1 MLHGTDLTNFGNFGD
16 DLIRHPFIAIAPPED
31 TEREQAALQAPLLLQ
46 LKVTDPEIS
55 TALRSRVEG
64 EPRDQF
70 ALGALRLGVLALRAA
85 AGQIDTGEI
94 RNAGQKLISDM
105 TSLLNERSGELTGE
119 IASALKQYFDPQT
132 GLLPQRIQSLVQND
146 GDLEKLLRS
155 HLAPQDSMIAR
166 TLAAHLGEGS
176 PIFKM
181 LSPSDA
187 NGLQAQVAGTLEQA
201 LNEQRQQILREFSLD
216 NQDSA
221 LSRLIGQLT
230 ANNGQLQSNLQDQV
244 VELANEFS
252 LDHPDSA
259 LSKLVSRV
267 EAAQG
272 AIADQFSTDNE
283 QSAMTRLS
291 KMLQNTSEQ
300 IDKNLTL
307 DDEKSA
313 LSRLKREL
321 QGTLD
326 TMVEKNSAFQSEVR
340 ATLSALQARR
350 EEAARST
357 QHGHTFEE
365 QLGEVLVLEAQRSGD
380 LPEATG
386 CSTGLIKNCKT
397 GDYVIELGLDSLAPG
412 ARIAWEAKDDQSY
425 DLKRALAEIEEARK
439 NRQAQIGVFVFSK
452 NTAPVGQQPFARHG
466 TDLVIVWDPED
477 ATSDLYVKVACS
489 VARALAIR
497 QNQEKSET
505 TESVHEIER
514 ATRAI
519 EKQLQY
525 LDEFRKWGDT
535 VKGHGEKISDR
546 AERMKKDLLKEVEA
560 LDLEVS
566 AMKAEAA

>member
-1 MLHGTDLTNFGNFGD
+1 VFFPTLEETGGD
-16 DLIRHPFIAIAPPED
+16 DAKPQTPF
-31 TEREQAALQAPLLLQ
+31 LLQ
-46 LKVTDPEIS
+46 LKVNDPEILA
-55 TALRSRVEG
+55 ALRAYPEG
-64 EPRDQF
+64 EPRNQY

-85 AGQIDTGEI
+85 AGQIDSGEI
-94 RNAGQKLISDM
+94 RNAGQRLMSDM
-105 TSLLNERSGELTGE
+105 TSLLTERSGKLTGE
-119 IASALKQYFDPQT
+119 VAGALKQYFDPQT
-132 GLLPQRIQSLVQND
+132 GLLPQRIQSLIQND

-155 HLAPQDSMIAR
+155 HLAPQDSMIAK

-176 PIFKM
+176 AIFKM
-181 LSPSDA
+181 LSPTEA
-187 NGLQAQVAGTLEQA
+187 NGLQAQVAGALEQA
-201 LNEQRQQILREFSLD
+201 LTEQRQQILREFSLD

-230 ANNGQLQSNLQDQV
+230 TNNGQLQSNLQHQV
-244 VELANEFS
+244 VELVNEFS
-252 LDHPDSA
+252 LDKPDSA
-259 LSKLVSRV
+259 LSRLVSRV

-300 IDKNLTL
+300 IGKNLTL
-307 DDEKSA
+307 DDDTSA

-326 TMVEKNSAFQSEVR
+326 VIAEKNSAFQSEVR

-365 QLGEVLVLEAQRSGD
+365 QLGEVLVQEAQRQGD

-386 CSTGLIKNCKT
+386 SSTGLIKNCKI
-397 GDYVIELGLDSLAPG
+397 GDYVVELGPDSAAPG
-412 ARIAWEAKDDQSY
+412 ARITWEAKDDQSY

-452 NTAPVGQQPFARHG
+452 STAPVGQQPFSRYG
-466 TDLVIVWDPED
+466 NDLVIFWDSED
-477 ATSDLYVKVACS
+477 AASDLYVKVACS
-489 VARALAIR
+489 VAKALAIR
-497 QNQEKSET
+497 QKQEKSET
-505 TESVHEIER
+505 TEAVHEIER

-525 LDEFRKWGDT
+525 LDEFKKWGDT
-535 VKGHGEKISDR
+535 VKGHGEKISER

-560 LDLEVS
+560 LDHEAS
-566 AMKAEAA
+566 ALKAEAA

>member
-1 MLHGTDLTNFGNFGD
+1 MLQNASFGPVGEKAFIPTLANNGGD
-16 DLIRHPFIAIAPPED
+16 VASQ
-31 TEREQAALQAPLLLQ
+31 TGLLLQ
-46 LKVTDPEIS
+46 LKIDDPEICA
-55 TALRSRVEG
+55 ALRAYPEG
-64 EPRDQF
+64 DPRNQY

-94 RNAGQKLISDM
+94 RHAGQKLMSDM
-105 TSLLNERSGELTGE
+105 TALLTERSGKLTGDV
-119 IASALKQYFDPQT
+119 ASALKQYFDPQT
-132 GLLPQRIQSLVQND
+132 GLLPQRIQSLIQND

-155 HLAPQDSMIAR
+155 HLAPQDSMMAK

-181 LSPSDA
+181 LSPTEA
-187 NGLQAQVAGTLEQA
+187 NGLQAQVAVALEQA
-201 LNEQRQQILREFSLD
+201 LKEQRQHILREFSLD
-216 NQDSA
+216 TPDSA

-230 ANNGQLQSNLQDQV
+230 TNNGQLQSNLQDQV
-244 VELANEFS
+244 VGLVKEFS

-259 LSKLVSRV
+259 LSRLVSKV

-272 AIADQFSTDNE
+272 AIADQFSIDNE

-291 KMLQNTSEQ
+291 KMLQTTSEQ

-326 TMVEKNSAFQSEVR
+326 GMAEKNSAFQTEVR
-340 ATLSALQARR
+340 ATLAALQARR

-365 QLGEVLVLEAQRSGD
+365 QLGEVLVLEAQRQGD
-380 LPEATG
+380 IPQATG
-386 CSTGLIKNCKT
+386 STTGLIKNCKI
-397 GDYVIELGLDSLAPG
+397 GDYVIELGPDSAAPG
-412 ARIAWEAKDDQSY
+412 ARVVWEAKDDHSY
-425 DLKRALAEIEEARK
+425 DLKRARAEIDEARK

-452 NTAPVGQQPFARHG
+452 STAPIGQQPITRYDN
-466 TDLVIVWDPED
+466 DLVVVWDSED
-477 ATSDLYVKVACS
+477 ANSDLHVKVACS

-497 QNQEKSET
+497 QKQEKSET
-505 TESVHEIER
+505 TESVQEIER
-514 ATRAI
+514 STRAI

-525 LDEFRKWGDT
+525 LDEFKKWGET

-546 AERMKKDLLKEVEA
+546 ADRMKEALLKEVEA
-560 LDLEVS
+560 LDQEVS
-566 AMKAEAA
+566 ALKAEAA